1 MLTGEISQDMLGGY
15 NKTVLQYANKGL
27 AQNMVSQGGGWY
39 DMWNYVNDAT
49 GYRVINTGLIP
60 ITESSPLTTFSPG
73 APRTTSPITRIK
85 RACCRW
91 WLAGS
96 ISSPNTCA

>member
-1 MLTGEISQDMLGGY
+1 
-15 NKTVLQYANKGL
+15 VLQYANKGL

-60 ITESSPLTTFSPG
+60 ITDKFSLTT
-73 APRTTSPITRIK
+73 
-85 RACCRW
+85 C
-91 WLAGS
+91 
-96 ISSPNTCA
+96 